1 LTQWQAYDNFSFHMK
16 YPYICLF
23 FPFLILST
31 FCSCTEKPSI
41 VRENIHADLFNK
53 KDVTIVVTDS
63 GLGGLS
69 ILADAAERMKTAG
82 VFRKAGFIFFNALF
96 SNESGYNALK
106 TREEKIN
113 VFNSALKSIE
123 SNYNPDLIL
132 IGCNTLSVL
141 YKDTPFARAAKIPVV
156 GIVDA
161 GVEIMAD
168 HLKDKPESRVIL
180 FATQTTVR
188 EGTHKNKLVEKGF
201 LEERIIAQACPD
213 LGQFIEKGYD
223 SDETEMLIFAYV
235 DEALQKVLN
244 HRSSLLVSF
253 NCTHYGYSLDSWEKA
268 FKNLGIE
275 PLAFINPNSK
285 MNDFLFAENR
295 KNRYK
300 KTTITVSAVSMV
312 EIGKKKIESIGK
324 WLKQSSPQ
332 TAAALADYE
341 LKGNLFEW
349 KKYVKE

>member
-1 LTQWQAYDNFSFHMK
+1 LY
-16 YPYICLF
+16 
-23 FPFLILST
+23 
-31 FCSCTEKPSI
+31 SCTEKPSF
-41 VRENIHADLFNK
+41 VREDIHADFFNK
-53 KDVTIVVTDS
+53 KEVTIVVADS

-69 ILADAAERMKTAG
+69 ILADAVERMKKTG
-82 VFRKAGFIFFNALF
+82 VFRKADFIFYNALF
-96 SNESGYNALK
+96 SNESGYNGLK

-123 SNYNPDLIL
+123 SKYKPDLIL

-141 YKDTPFARAAKIPVV
+141 FEDTPFSGNTNIPVV
-156 GIVDA
+156 GIVDS
-161 GVEIMAD
+161 GIRIMAD
-168 HLKDKPESRVIL
+168 NLRSHPESKVIL

-201 LEERIIAQACPD
+201 LPERIIVQACPD
-213 LGQFIEKGYD
+213 LGQYIEKGYD

-235 DEALQKVLN
+235 DEALQKVRN

-268 FKNLGIE
+268 FQSLGIK

-295 KNRYK
+295 KNRFK
-300 KTTITVSAVSMV
+300 KNEITVQAVSMV
-312 EIGKKKIESIGK
+312 EIGNDKIQSIGR
-324 WLKQSSPQ
+324 WLKNFSPQ
-332 TAAALADYE
+332 TAEALAGYE
-341 LKGNLFEW
+341 LNENLFEW